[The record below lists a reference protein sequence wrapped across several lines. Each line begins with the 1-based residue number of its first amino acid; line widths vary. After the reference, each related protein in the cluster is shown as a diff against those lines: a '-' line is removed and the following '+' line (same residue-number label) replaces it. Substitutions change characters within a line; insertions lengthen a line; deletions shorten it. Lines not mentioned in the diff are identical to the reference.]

1 MTWCVLRRSAKKNV
15 GSLLGNDQ
23 MQAEGK
29 GTQMKGD
36 AKKTANS

>member
-1 MTWCVLRRSAKKNV
+1 MRRRSAKKNV
-15 GSLLGNDQ
+15 GQLFGNDQ

-29 GTQMKGD
+29 GREMKGD